1 MSLMRP
7 VLNAWLRW
15 TEKPHLARTQ
25 DAVALRRSFETKA
38 RFYFRAPWGTRF
50 ESAALEGVPVLHVN
64 PSKVGPV
71 ILHVHGGAFV
81 MGSPRTHRAML
92 ACLSRDADVPACL
105 VKYRLAPEHTHPA
118 ALDDVLA
125 CYRALMDRPEGV
137 ILGGDSAGGALVLA
151 ALAEIL
157 RQGMPRPRGVFAF
170 SPITDLT
177 LSGDSVTRN
186 AEAEVILPVARA
198 HETLE
203 RYLQGTDPRDPK
215 ASPLYADFD
224 GAGSVWLCAGDTEIL
239 LDDTRRM
246 ADRLRAQGVVVTE
259 VIAHDLPHVWPMFH
273 NLLPEG
279 RATLRDLAVWINS
292 LSRTKGD
299 S

>member
-1 MSLMRP
+1 MSVMR
-7 VLNAWLRW
+7 VALNAWLRW

-25 DAVALRRSFETKA
+25 DAVRLRRTFEAKA
-38 RFYFRAPWGTRF
+38 RFYFRAPWGAQF
-50 ESAALEGVPVLHVN
+50 EPSTLNGVPVLHVN
-64 PSKVGPV
+64 SSMSGPI
-71 ILHVHGGAFV
+71 ILYVHGGAFI
-81 MGSPRTHRAML
+81 MGSPRTHRAMM
-92 ACLSRDADVPACL
+92 ARLSRDAGVPACL

-118 ALDDVLA
+118 ALEDVLT
-125 CYRALMDRPEGV
+125 CYRALMDQPGGV

-157 RQGMPRPRGVFAF
+157 RQDLPRPRGVFAF

-186 AEAEVILPVARA
+186 AEADAILPAARA
-198 HETLE
+198 QETLT
-203 RYLQGTDPRDPK
+203 RYLNGADARDPT
-215 ASPLYADFD
+215 ASPLFAEFI
-224 GAGSVWLCAGDTEIL
+224 GSGPVWLCAGDTEIL

-246 ADRLRAQGVVVTE
+246 ADHLRAQGVEVTE
-259 VIAHDLPHVWPMFH
+259 IIAQDLPHVWPLFH

-279 RATLRDLAVWINS
+279 RATLRDLAGWINS
-292 LSRTKGD
+292 LSQTTTD